1 MGCLVCICGLM
12 WSVWALGGF
21 TTGLVVRV
29 SRFGVGLE
37 FLGGFAGLVFLDFED
52 LAFHLL
58 VWRCV
63 GFILCLLA
71 FATLSG
77 FVVGII

>member
-1 MGCLVCICGLM
+1 M
-12 WSVWALGGF
+12 
-21 TTGLVVRV
+21 
-29 SRFGVGLE
+29 GLE
-37 FLGGFAGLVFLDFED
+37 FLGGFGGLVFLDFED

-58 VWRCV
+58 IWRWV
-63 GFILCLLA
+63 GFILCLLV